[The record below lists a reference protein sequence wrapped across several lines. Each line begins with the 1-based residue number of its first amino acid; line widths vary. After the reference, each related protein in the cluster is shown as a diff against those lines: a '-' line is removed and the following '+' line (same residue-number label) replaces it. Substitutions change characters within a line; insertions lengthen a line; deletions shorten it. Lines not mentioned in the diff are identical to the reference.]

1 MTGVTEMGPVSAV
14 RPSVQ
19 WSGTSPSSGG
29 NESGGPAA
37 ANGARAERAAAAD
50 LLRAVAPA
58 HGAAG
63 GDAARERPA
72 DPGFAVESARARAL
86 AAQRAYE
93 MASLVA
99 GLNPLND
106 PLG

>member
-1 MTGVTEMGPVSAV
+1 MTGVTDMGPVSAV

-19 WSGTSPSSGG
+19 TSGTSPPSAGIG
-29 NESGGPAA
+29 TGGPTAGH
-37 ANGARAERAAAAD
+37 GARAERAAAPD

-58 HGAAG
+58 HGAAR

-72 DPGFAVESARARAL
+72 DHGFAVESARARAL

-106 PLG
+106 PVG

>member
-1 MTGVTEMGPVSAV
+1 MGPVSTV

-19 WSGTSPSSGG
+19 TSGIPSSTAGIETSGSGAAQGG
-29 NESGGPAA
+29 
-37 ANGARAERAAAAD
+37 RVERAAAVE
-50 LLRAVAPA
+50 LQRAVAPA
-58 HGAAG
+58 AG
-63 GDAARERPA
+63 TSRSDAAQDRPVT
-72 DPGFAVESARARAL
+72 DHGFAVESARARVM

-106 PLG
+106 PAA

>member
-1 MTGVTEMGPVSAV
+1 MGPVSTV

-19 WSGTSPSSGG
+19 WSATPPPSAGIGTG
-29 NESGGPAA
+29 
-37 ANGARAERAAAAD
+37 
-50 LLRAVAPA
+50 
-58 HGAAG
+58 GAAG
-63 GDAARERPA
+63 GRVEAAAAEPLRPAAQAQGAPRDDAARERPA
-72 DPGFAVESARARAL
+72 ADHGFAVESARARAM

-106 PLG
+106 PVG

>member
-1 MTGVTEMGPVSAV
+1 MGPVSAV

-19 WSGTSPSSGG
+19 ASGIPPSTAGIETGG
-29 NESGGPAA
+29 AA
-37 ANGARAERAAAAD
+37 ATQGARAEPAAAPE
-50 LLRAVAPA
+50 LQRAVAPA
-58 HGAAG
+58 SGTSRS
-63 GDAARERPA
+63 DAAQDRPVT
-72 DPGFAVESARARAL
+72 DHGFAVESAKARVM

-106 PLG
+106 PVS